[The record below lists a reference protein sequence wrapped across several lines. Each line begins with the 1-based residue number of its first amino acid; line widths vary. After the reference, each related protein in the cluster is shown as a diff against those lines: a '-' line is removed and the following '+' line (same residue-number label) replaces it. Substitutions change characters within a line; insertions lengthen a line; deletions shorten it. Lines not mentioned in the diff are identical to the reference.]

1 MGLHQ
6 HLVGFRFTRTAL
18 AAHQSLATNL
28 HIGRLPAAFHP
39 SHLSKEA
46 PDVSKSRLTGI
57 TSAAALAGLAL
68 APVAPSS
75 AQTSEDTTSVTATPP
90 VAEKREHTYTHHGIT
105 ISDPYDW
112 LYDKS
117 YPEIDDEDVLEYVKA
132 ENAWFEAA
140 MAPHAELTEALFT
153 EMRARIKE
161 DDSTVPQKDGDYLYW
176 SEFEE
181 GAQYRKH
188 YRKPVAGG
196 EAQLIIDENEL
207 AEGLEY
213 FRLGALSVSQNG
225 RYLAYSTDTNGS
237 ERYTARIKDLETG
250 ELLPDE
256 IPNLRSGLTWVANDT
271 ALVYGPS
278 TEEWRTLEAKLHV
291 IGTPIE
297 QDVTLYKEDDQSFGV
312 GFGLSAQDDYLII
325 ATGDNETSEVRFVPA
340 DNPTGELTLVKAR
353 KKGVEYSVDI
363 RTDDSGA
370 KLWVW
375 TNDDHINFRLAKAD
389 LAAPG
394 DWQTV
399 IAGSDEFYLTDF
411 DLYKDF
417 LVTEGRLNGLDQ
429 VQIRS
434 YDAPTMAQPIAFPEA
449 SYDAGLSNNPE
460 YDQTKLRLSYT
471 SMVTP
476 NSVYDYD
483 VASQSLELLKQQEI
497 PSGYD
502 ATQYVTERLT
512 IEARDGTMIPVSIVM
527 RKDRAEILKAQ
538 GIKGP
543 GPLHLYAYGAYG
555 YAIPP
560 GFSTARL
567 SLVDRG
573 FAYAIAHIRGG
584 DDLGRRWYLQGK
596 LFERTNTFND
606 FVDAGRGLIAKGYT
620 AEGMVTASGGSAGGE
635 LMGAIVN
642 QDPAQYG
649 AIVAHV
655 PFVDVLNTMLND
667 KLPLTPGE
675 WQEWGNPIEDKA
687 AFAYILSYSPY
698 DQVKAQDYP
707 PMLVT
712 AGLNDPRVT
721 YWEPAKW
728 VAKLRDTKTDDNVLL
743 MKTNMGAGHGGQS
756 GRWNSLRETAEE
768 FAFILWQMGMAGE
781 KSGG

>member
-1 MGLHQ
+1 MTR
-6 HLVGFRFTRTAL
+6 LVGAIAL
-18 AAHQSLATNL
+18 AAATTFA
-28 HIGRLPAAFHP
+28 PAAAHTATREEP
-39 SHLSKEA
+39 TR
-46 PDVSKSRLTGI
+46 V
-57 TSAAALAGLAL
+57 
-68 APVAPSS
+68 
-75 AQTSEDTTSVTATPP
+75 TTSSPAAEIKPP
-90 VAEKREHTYTHHGIT
+90 VAEKRPHSYTRHGIT
-105 ISDPYDW
+105 IEDPYDW

-117 YPEIDDEDVLEYVKA
+117 YPVVDDEAVLAHVKA
-132 ENAWFEAA
+132 ENAYFEAK
-140 MAPHAELTEALFT
+140 MAAQAPFTEALFT

-161 DDSTVPQKDGDYLYW
+161 DDSTVPQKDGDYFYW

-188 YRKPVAGG
+188 WRAPAAGDKADAAKA
-196 EAQLIIDENEL
+196 ELLIDENEL
-207 AEGLEY
+207 AKGLEY
-213 FRLGALSVSQNG
+213 FRLGAASISQNG

-237 ERYTARIKDLETG
+237 ERYTARIKDLQTG
-250 ELLPDE
+250 ELLPDVLE
-256 IPNLRSGLTWVANDT
+256 NLRGDLVWVANDT

-291 IGTPIE
+291 IGTPVE
-297 QDVTLYKEDDQSFGV
+297 SDVTLYKEEDQSFGV
-312 GFGLSAQDDYLII
+312 GTGLTAQEDWLII
-325 ATGDNETSEVRFVPA
+325 ATGDNETSEVRLVHA
-340 DNPTGELTLVKAR
+340 ANPTATPILVKAR
-353 KKGVEYSVDI
+353 QKGVEYSVDV
-363 RTDDSGA
+363 RDGE
-370 KLWVW
+370 LWVW
-375 TNDDHINFRLAKAD
+375 TNDNHINFRLAKAR
-389 LAAPG
+389 LETPG
-394 DWQTV
+394 DWRTV
-399 IAGSDEFYLTDF
+399 IAGSDDFYLTGL
-411 DLYKDF
+411 DLFKDF
-417 LVTEGRLNGLDQ
+417 FVTEGRLNGLDQ
-429 VQIRS
+429 IQLRS
-434 YDAPTMAQPIAFPEA
+434 YADPAKIMPITFPEA
-449 SYDAGLSNNPE
+449 SYTAGLSNNPE
-460 YDQTKLRLSYT
+460 YDVKKLRLAYQ

-476 NSVYDYD
+476 STVYDYD
-483 VASQSLELLKQQEI
+483 VATGKLETLKTQEI

-502 ATQYVTERLT
+502 PSLYVAERVSVQ
-512 IEARDGTMIPVSIVM
+512 ARDGTMVPVSIMM
-527 RKDRAEILKAQ
+527 RKDRAEILKKA

-560 GFSTARL
+560 GFSTTRL

-606 FVDAGRGLIAKGYT
+606 FVDVGRGLIAKGYT
-620 AEGMVTASGGSAGGE
+620 AEGKVTASGGSAGGE
-635 LMGAIVN
+635 LMGAIIN

-655 PFVDVLNTMLND
+655 PFVDVLGTMLNE

-675 WQEWGNPIEDKA
+675 WQEWGNPITDKA

-698 DQVKAQDYP
+698 DQVVAKAYP

-728 VAKLRDTKTDDNVLL
+728 VAKLRELKTDDNLLL

-756 GRWNSLRETAEE
+756 GRWNSLKEMAEE
-768 FAFILWQMGMAGE
+768 YAFILWQMGMAPKAGGE
-781 KSGG
+781 

>member
-1 MGLHQ
+1 MTR
-6 HLVGFRFTRTAL
+6 LVSAIALATAL
-18 AAHQSLATNL
+18 AATTFAPVPAHATT
-28 HIGRLPAAFHP
+28 REEPTRVTT
-39 SHLSKEA
+39 S
-46 PDVSKSRLTGI
+46 
-57 TSAAALAGLAL
+57 SAAN
-68 APVAPSS
+68 
-75 AQTSEDTTSVTATPP
+75 TDIKPP
-90 VAEKREHTYTHHGIT
+90 VAEKRPHSYTHHGIT
-105 ISDPYDW
+105 IEDPYDW

-117 YPEIDDEDVLEYVKA
+117 YPVVDDEAVLAHVKA
-132 ENAWFEAA
+132 ENAYFEAK
-140 MAPHAELTEALFT
+140 MAAQAPFTEALFT

-188 YRKPVAGG
+188 YRKAVAGG
-196 EAQLIIDENEL
+196 EAELLIDENEL
-207 AEGLEY
+207 AKGLEY
-213 FRLGALSVSQNG
+213 FRLGAASISQNG

-237 ERYTARIKDLETG
+237 ERYTARIKDLQTG
-250 ELLPDE
+250 EHLPDVLE
-256 IPNLRSGLTWVANDT
+256 NLRGDLVWVANDT

-291 IGTPIE
+291 IGTPVSA
-297 QDVTLYKEDDQSFGV
+297 DVTLYKEEDQSFGV
-312 GFGLSAQDDYLII
+312 GTGLTAQEDWLII
-325 ATGDNETSEVRFVPA
+325 ATGDNETSEVRLVPA
-340 DNPTGELTLVKAR
+340 ANPTAEPIIVKAR
-353 KKGVEYSVDI
+353 QKGVEYSVDV
-363 RTDDSGA
+363 RDGEV
-370 KLWVW
+370 WVW
-375 TNDDHINFRLAKAD
+375 TNDNHINFRLAKAK
-389 LAAPG
+389 LETPG

-399 IAGSDEFYLTDF
+399 IAGSDDFYLTGF
-411 DLYKDF
+411 DLFKDF
-417 LVTEGRLNGLDQ
+417 FVTEGRLNGLDQ
-429 VQIRS
+429 IQLRS
-434 YDAPTMAQPIAFPEA
+434 YADPAKITPITFPEA
-449 SYDAGLSNNPE
+449 SYTAGLSNNPE
-460 YDQTKLRLSYT
+460 YDMKKLRLAYQ

-476 NSVYDYD
+476 STVYDYD
-483 VASQSLELLKQQEI
+483 VATGKLETLKTQEI

-502 ATQYVTERLT
+502 PSLYVAERLT
-512 IEARDGTMIPVSIVM
+512 VQARDGTMVPVSIMM
-527 RKDRAEILKAQ
+527 RKDRAELLRKA
-538 GIKGP
+538 GIEGP

-555 YAIPP
+555 YAVPP
-560 GFSTARL
+560 GFSTTRL

-606 FVDAGRGLIAKGYT
+606 FVDVGRGLIAKGYT

-635 LMGAIVN
+635 LMGAIIN
-642 QDPAQYG
+642 QDPKQYG

-655 PFVDVLNTMLND
+655 PFVDVLGTMLNE

-675 WQEWGNPIEDKA
+675 WQEWGNPIESKE

-698 DQVKAQDYP
+698 DQVVAKAYP

-728 VAKLRDTKTDDNVLL
+728 VAKLRELKTDDNLLL

-756 GRWNSLRETAEE
+756 GRWNSLKETAEE
-768 FAFILWQMGMAGE
+768 YAFILWQMGMADKGE
-781 KSGG
+781 GE

>member
-1 MGLHQ
+1 M
-6 HLVGFRFTRTAL
+6 TRPISQLALATAL
-18 AAHQSLATNL
+18 AATTFA
-28 HIGRLPAAFHP
+28 PAAANTTRED
-39 SHLSKEA
+39 STR
-46 PDVSKSRLTGI
+46 VT
-57 TSAAALAGLAL
+57 TSAAAAA
-68 APVAPSS
+68 S
-75 AQTSEDTTSVTATPP
+75 AASEIKPP
-90 VAEKREHTYTHHGIT
+90 VAEKRPHSYTHHGIT
-105 ISDPYDW
+105 IEDPYDW

-117 YPEIDDEDVLEYVKA
+117 YPVVDDEDVLNHVKA
-132 ENAWFEAA
+132 ENAFFEAK
-140 MAPHAELTEALFT
+140 MAAQAPLTEALFT

-188 YRKPVAGG
+188 WRKAAAGG
-196 EAQLIIDENEL
+196 ADELLIDENVL

-213 FRLGALSVSQNG
+213 FRLGAASISQNG

-237 ERYTARIKDLETG
+237 ERYTARIKDLATG
-250 ELLPDE
+250 EHLPDE
-256 IPNLRSGLTWVANDT
+256 LTNLRGDLVWVANDT

-278 TEEWRTLEAKLHV
+278 TEEWRTLEARLHV
-291 IGTPIE
+291 IGTPVE
-297 QDVTLYKEDDQSFGV
+297 SDVTLYKEEDQSFGV
-312 GFGLSAQDDYLII
+312 GTGLTAQEDWLII
-325 ATGDNETSEVRFVPA
+325 ATGDNETSEVRLVPA
-340 DNPTGELTLVKAR
+340 ANPTAAPILVKAR
-353 KKGVEYSVDI
+353 AKGVEYSVDV
-363 RTDDSGA
+363 RDGE
-370 KLWVW
+370 LWVL
-375 TNDDHINFRLAKAD
+375 TNDDHINFRLARAD
-389 LAAPG
+389 LKTPG
-394 DWQTV
+394 DWPTV
-399 IAGSDEFYLTDF
+399 IAGSDDFYLTGF
-411 DLYKDF
+411 DLFKDF
-417 LVTEGRLNGLDQ
+417 FVTEGRKNGLDS
-429 VQIRS
+429 IALRAYNDPTRS
-434 YDAPTMAQPIAFPEA
+434 TPILFPEA
-449 SYDAGLSNNPE
+449 SYTAGLSDNPE
-460 YDQTKLRLSYT
+460 YAVSKLRLSYQ

-476 NSVYDYD
+476 STVYDYD
-483 VASQSLELLKQQEI
+483 VTTGGLETLKTQEI

-502 ATQYVTERLT
+502 ASLYTTQRLSVQ
-512 IEARDGTMIPVSIVM
+512 ARDGTMVPVSIVM
-527 RKDRAEILKAQ
+527 RKDRAEILAKA
-538 GIKGP
+538 GIEGP

-560 GFSTARL
+560 GFSTTRL

-596 LFERTNTFND
+596 MFERTNTFND
-606 FVDAGRGLIAKGYT
+606 FVDAGRGLIAQGFT

-655 PFVDVLNTMLND
+655 PFVDVLGTMLNE

-675 WQEWGNPIEDKA
+675 WQEWGNPITDKA

-698 DQVKAQDYP
+698 DQVAARDYP

-728 VAKLRDTKTDDNVLL
+728 VAKLREVKTDDNLLL

-781 KSGG
+781 TGGK

>member
-1 MGLHQ
+1 MTSPISRL
-6 HLVGFRFTRTAL
+6 AL
-18 AAHQSLATNL
+18 AAALATPL
-28 HIGRLPAAFHP
+28 AATI
-39 SHLSKEA
+39 LA
-46 PDVSKSRLTGI
+46 PTAAIAATNEDQARVT
-57 TSAAALAGLAL
+57 TSAAAA
-68 APVAPSS
+68 S
-75 AQTSEDTTSVTATPP
+75 AAATDIKPP
-90 VAEKREHTYTHHGIT
+90 VAEKRPHTYTHHGVT
-105 ISDPYDW
+105 IEDPYDW

-117 YPEIDDEDVLEYVKA
+117 YPVIDDEDVLNHVKA
-132 ENAWFEAA
+132 ENAYFEAKMGA
-140 MAPHAELTEALFT
+140 QAPFTEALFT

-161 DDSTVPQKDGDYLYW
+161 DDSTVPQKDGDYIYW

-188 YRKPVAGG
+188 WRKPVAGG
-196 EAQLIIDENEL
+196 EAQLIIDENQL
-207 AEGLEY
+207 AEGKEY
-213 FRLGALSVSQNG
+213 FSLGAASVSQNG
-225 RYLAYSTDTNGS
+225 RYLAYSTDTDGS
-237 ERYTARIKDLETG
+237 ERYTARIKDLQTG
-250 ELLPDE
+250 ELLPDV
-256 IPNLRSGLTWVANDT
+256 ITNLRSDLIWVANDT

-291 IGTPIE
+291 IGTPAE
-297 QDVTLYKEDDQSFGV
+297 SDVTLYKEEDQSFGV
-312 GFGLSAQDDYLII
+312 GTGLTAQEDWLII
-325 ATGDNETSEVRFVPA
+325 ATGDNETSEVRLVPA
-340 DNPTGELTLVKAR
+340 ANPTATPILVKAR
-353 KKGVEYSVDI
+353 QKGVEYSVDV
-363 RTDDSGA
+363 RDGE
-370 KLWVW
+370 LWVW
-375 TNDDHINFRLAKAD
+375 TNDNHINFRLAKAK
-389 LAAPG
+389 LETPG

-399 IAGSDEFYLTDF
+399 IAGSDDFYLTGF
-411 DLYKDF
+411 DLFKDF
-417 LVTEGRLNGLDQ
+417 YVTEGRKNGLDQ
-429 VQIRS
+429 IELRQ
-434 YDAPTMAQPIAFPEA
+434 YGDAATITPIAFPEA
-449 SYDAGLSNNPE
+449 SYTAGLSNNPE
-460 YDQTKLRLSYT
+460 YDMTKLRLSYQ

-476 NSVYDYD
+476 STVYDYD
-483 VASQSLELLKQQEI
+483 VKTAKLETLKTQVI

-502 ATQYVTERLT
+502 ASLYTTERVT
-512 IEARDGTMIPVSIVM
+512 VQARDGTMVPVSIVM
-527 RKDRAEILKAQ
+527 RKDRAEILKKA
-538 GIKGP
+538 GIEGP

-560 GFSTARL
+560 GFSTTRL

-596 LFERTNTFND
+596 MFERTNTFND

-642 QDPAQYG
+642 QDPKQYG

-675 WQEWGNPIEDKA
+675 WQEWGNPITSKA
-687 AFAYILSYSPY
+687 SFAYLLSYSPY
-698 DQVKAQDYP
+698 DQVEAKEYP

-728 VAKLRDTKTDDNVLL
+728 VAKLRELKTDDNLLL

-756 GRWNSLRETAEE
+756 GRWNSLKETAEE
-768 FAFILWQMGMAGE
+768 FAFILWQMGMAPKSEGE
-781 KSGG
+781 